1 MIIDLILD
9 RRAGEEYSTREFY
22 KYLQGYGQVFGK
34 MAWDIVSAMDEG
46 IELYVKEALC
56 KYIIDQGYNENIC
69 EYINSVNW
77 LDTEFQM
84 KIFYGTD

>member
-9 RRAGEEYSTREFY
+9 RRAGVEYSTIEFY
-22 KYLQGYGQVFGK
+22 KDLQGYGKVFGNL
-34 MAWDIVSAMDEG
+34 AWDIVRAMDEG

-56 KYIIDQGYNENIC
+56 KYIIDQGYNEKIC

-77 LDTEFQM
+77 LDTE
-84 KIFYGTD
+84 